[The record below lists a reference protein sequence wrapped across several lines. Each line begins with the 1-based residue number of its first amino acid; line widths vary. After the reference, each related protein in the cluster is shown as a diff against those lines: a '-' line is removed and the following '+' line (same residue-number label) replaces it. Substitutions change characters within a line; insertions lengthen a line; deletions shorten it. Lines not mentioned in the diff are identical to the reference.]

1 MNSSRYVLGLDIGSN
16 SIGSAWID
24 LQTGRIETGLSVFP
38 AGVDE
43 TDDKRGDPKNVK
55 RRMARRTRITLARR
69 ASRKRELRALLID
82 RGLLPRAEAE
92 FRELLE
98 KTDPWQL
105 RRNGLDRVLSPHEF
119 GRVLLHLSQRRGAI
133 GLRETMPDAPG
144 EDEDGKVKAAIGAAR
159 AAMLQRRARSFG
171 EFMHMLGCERRT
183 PIQHA
188 ERRAG
193 REGRGVNEW
202 RSSIRNRSGNYE
214 FAADRAMIRDEFS
227 RLWAAQRGF
236 GGPLSMIL
244 TDQLRLRLDDP
255 ERRAWD
261 ADPNKSP
268 AERAWY
274 RDTYR
279 EGGVL
284 FGQRR
289 ATWDMGTLGRCV
301 LEPTERCASHADRHA
316 SYFRV
321 VETVNNL
328 RIVERGHAARPLNA
342 DERAKIL
349 HYLRGPLGTIKAKK
363 KPGMVD
369 GDRPKTTVTVTDLR
383 QLMGW
388 GKATKNSQYRFNIEA
403 DEDREINT
411 DWFHRSIVHGVF
423 TEPVWGTM
431 SEAQRESVNRAVL
444 KFDPDRPEHA
454 ERLAAGASI
463 WWGLSPE
470 QVQLLTVAWKSRP
483 PIEKRVNLSRRAIR
497 NLLAVM
503 DREWPDADEGRK
515 WITQIEARK
524 LIASDEDFRDVT
536 TGEPL
541 HPRARP
547 RYATGAKGL
556 SSRDRHY
563 MAKHPGSLPPAP
575 MLTNPVVRKA
585 IHEVRRHIMAHIQ
598 KQGRKPDRIVIELAR
613 EAKMSAKESD
623 RTLLRNR
630 LRDRIRKDI
639 LGSLDLGGLKPNQQR
654 AAVDRVILS
663 IQQGGVCPLCANLVV
678 KDSITARMAAY
689 GEGCELAHIVPRGIG
704 GSNGLNNLVVAHTKC
719 NRDMGRRTPR
729 QWWGDRFDE
738 AFVRVAQIYENV
750 ERIEPKQA
758 RAAADEKL
766 WSAYFSKHDDEAKLL
781 NFKKSVQDIQGH
793 TDRDLSDTRYATRQ
807 VMAYLAD
814 ALYEGKGLPERGGD
828 RLIFTTD
835 GRWTGELRREWGLF
849 RDVHEAKG
857 KGLSNAEEHSR
868 KEKNRGDHRHHALD
882 AVVVALADRAV
893 QIKFEE
899 RAKAADAAG
908 ITAEQFDRFCRDH
921 PVNPPGVFASADDLR
936 TRAIA
941 AIFGDDANPKPV
953 CHRPVKR
960 KLVGRLHKETL
971 YGPVVEYGSTKG
983 SPLQMSENRVTI
995 RQDVI
1000 GETLSDCLKPSHLRL
1015 PRRESDDELAKRI
1028 SLELLQSSPGMTRT
1042 DAKREALR
1050 RVTSGEVHHRSV
1062 DVKPEK
1068 GGVVRDIGLRRILR
1082 QLIAE
1087 RGLDPDAFTPGE
1099 LRTSIRQVGPIS
1111 LRSGVPIHAVR
1122 LLWANEDPVVVSR
1135 FKPDFGTIE
1144 HDNKSELKS
1153 PRMYDSQN
1161 NHHIEL
1167 RASEKG
1173 VWSGE
1178 IVTTFDAAQRKR
1190 QFFRALREAGVP
1202 TFKKLRDLPLQERR
1216 KYAPVISS
1224 IDRANQLVDRSDDP
1238 AKGGRFVMSLCE
1250 GETLMMRHKLT
1261 KEVGYFI
1268 VAKLDKPQSVV
1279 LVPHWDARTATP
1291 RKDAFGNKVF
1301 DSERDSFA
1309 ATPSDFKTLGAPG
1322 HAHAVKVR
1330 VTPLGEVE
1338 IIERD

>member
-1 MNSSRYVLGLDIGSN
+1 MNSPRYVLGLDIGSN

-24 LQTGRIETGLSVFP
+24 LQTGHIETGLSVFP

-82 RGLLPRAEAE
+82 RGLLPRAEAD

-105 RRNGLDRVLSPHEF
+105 RRDGLDRVLTPHEF

-188 ERRAG
+188 ERSPR
-193 REGRGVNEW
+193 REGSGVNEW
-202 RSSIRNRSGNYE
+202 RSPIRNRSGNYE

-236 GGPLSMIL
+236 SGPLSAIL
-244 TDQLRLRLDDP
+244 TDQLRLLLDDP

-328 RIVERGHAARPLNA
+328 RIVERGHAARSLNA

-369 GDRPKTTVTVTDLR
+369 GDRPKTTVTVMDLR

-388 GKATKNSQYRFNIEA
+388 GKATKTSQYRFNIEA

-431 SEAQRESVNRAVL
+431 SEAQRESVNRAIL

-454 ERLAAGASI
+454 ERLRAGASI

-483 PIEKRVNLSRRAIR
+483 PIEKRVKLSRRAIR

-503 DREWPDADEGRK
+503 DREWPDADGGRR

-536 TGEPL
+536 TGAPL

-547 RYATGAKGL
+547 RYAAGAKGL

-563 MAKHPGSLPPAP
+563 MAKHPDSLPPAP

-639 LGSLDLGGLKPNQQR
+639 LGSLDLGSLKPNQQR

-678 KDSITARMAAY
+678 KDSITARMAAN

-704 GSNGLNNLVVAHTKC
+704 GSSGLNNLVVAHTKC

-729 QWWGDRFDE
+729 EWWGDRFDE

-766 WSAYFSKHDDEAKLL
+766 WSAYFSKRDDEAKLL
-781 NFKKSVQDIQGH
+781 NFRKSVQDIQGH

-882 AVVVALADRAV
+882 AVVVALTDRSV
-893 QIKFEE
+893 QSKFDE
-899 RAKAADAAG
+899 RMKAADAAG
-908 ITAEQFDRFCRDH
+908 ISAEQFDRFCRDH
-921 PVNPPGVFASADDLR
+921 PVNPPGAFASAEDLR

-960 KLVGRLHKETL
+960 KLVGAMHEETL
-971 YGPVVEYGSTKG
+971 FGPVATGSGLYTGRKSAVDLKPNHLRMPEG
-983 SPLQMSENRVTI
+983 WDQLSGEMRSGVLSPTQMR
-995 RQDVI
+995 VI
-1000 GETLSDCLKPSHLRL
+1000 GRQ
-1015 PRRESDDELAKRI
+1015 LAG
-1028 SLELLQSSPGMTRT
+1028 LEDPSPGKSGIIR
-1042 DAKREALR
+1042 DRALR
-1050 RVTSGEVHHRSV
+1050 DQIRAC
-1062 DVKPEK
+1062 
-1068 GGVVRDIGLRRILR
+1068 LRKNGI
-1082 QLIAE
+1082 
-1087 RGLDPDAFTPGE
+1087 DPDEFIALEIKKLVE
-1099 LRTSIRQVGPIS
+1099 LGK
-1111 LRSGVPIHAVR
+1111 LRHKSGVPIRSFV
-1122 LLWANEDPVVVSR
+1122 LLRSMSDPVLMARRTGHS
-1135 FKPDFGTIE
+1135 
-1144 HDNKSELKS
+1144 
-1153 PRMYDSQN
+1153 DSDARVEDRNPASVRAHLGGN

-1167 RASEKG
+1167 RVSEKG

-1178 IVTTFDAAQRKR
+1178 IVTTFEAAQRKR

-1224 IDRANQLVDRSDDP
+1224 IDRTYQLVDRSDDP

-1250 GETLMMRHKLT
+1250 GETLLMRHKLT

-1279 LVPHWDARTATP
+1279 LVPHWDARTATQ
-1291 RKDAFGNKVF
+1291 RKDAFGNKVLG
-1301 DSERDSFA
+1301 SERDSFA